1 MAALAWRALWLGVML
16 AGAPL
21 AVQAQVQ
28 SAPASSVGQAAAPRE
43 PIAPARAG
51 LPLRASAIGDRMNAS
66 LLSQVR
72 TGDAG
77 SDAALQRMAALILES
92 LDVHPDVQA
101 VTQQVGASQSAIT
114 EARSGW
120 LPQVSASADAGERR
134 ATNSTVANATV
145 TTQSGLGYGASVRQ
159 LLYDFGTTSATID
172 SARAR
177 EEAAQIRLQSR
188 RSDVALRGASAWL
201 ELERSRQ
208 LRALAEDNLRS
219 RNDIVELVQER
230 FEVGGSSRA
239 DVIRA
244 QARSADARAALV
256 TAGTALRSALPAYRE
271 AFGREPQAT
280 ELPANVVLPTRGN
293 ADAAPQT
300 LTQMAERFGGVRE
313 SLALLNSGRADARA
327 ADGRTKPVFNVE
339 LNGNRREHGIGGA
352 PTTDTAALV
361 VMRYNLFTGYAERAR
376 REQAWY
382 RVSQTEQELA
392 SLIRQVERN
401 IEQAQA
407 QVDNA
412 DAILNSRQSAV
423 QTASES
429 LMAVKELFAFNRGSL
444 LDLLRVQE
452 DLYNAGRDLINAS
465 IDRRIAQYRLLHL
478 VSDLEPR
485 LTQAAGVSPR
495 P

>member
-1 MAALAWRALWLGVML
+1 M
-16 AGAPL
+16 
-21 AVQAQVQ
+21 
-28 SAPASSVGQAAAPRE
+28 GQAAAPRE
-43 PIAPARAG
+43 ATAPARTS

-66 LLSQVR
+66 LLAQVR
-72 TGDAG
+72 SGDAG
-77 SDAALQRMAALILES
+77 SDAALQRMATLILAS

-101 VTQQVGASQSAIT
+101 VTQQVGASQSAMT

-120 LPQVSASADAGERR
+120 LPQVSASVDAGERR

-172 SARAR
+172 SARSR
-177 EEAAQIRLQSR
+177 EEAAQFRLQSR
-188 RSDVALRGASAWL
+188 RSDVALRAASAWL
-201 ELERSRQ
+201 ELERARQ

-256 TAGTALRSALPAYRE
+256 TADTALRSALPAYRE

-280 ELPANVVLPTRGN
+280 ELPANMVLPTRGIG
-293 ADAAPQT
+293 DATPQTLT
-300 LTQMAERFGGVRE
+300 LTQMAERYGGVRE
-313 SLALLNSGRADARA
+313 SLALLDSGRAEARA
-327 ADGRTKPVFNVE
+327 ADGRGKPVFNVE
-339 LNGNRREHGIGGA
+339 LNGNRRENGIGGV

-361 VMRYNLFTGYAERAR
+361 VMRYNLFTGYADRAR